1 MFEGWNVGVVVPARN
16 ESKYIQDVIEKM
28 PSFVDKIVVIDDGST
43 DGTGDLVKNADLITL
58 GGEGVG
64 AAIDA
69 GHRHLLSVLEKP
81 FVSVVMAGDGQMDPD
96 DMTTIIQPI
105 VTSKAH
111 HVKGERKDRFRSMP
125 LIRQFGTYILM
136 ILTTLACGQTIR
148 DPQCG
153 YTATSYRVLEK
164 WNWNNSWR
172 GYGYP
177 NWWLMQISKNGWTL
191 EHRPVKAIYSGQ
203 DSGIIIPSFFVKVSI
218 MLLAGLHIRIIDNT
232 INKQSFFIFITWITY
247 ICGWI
252 YSPILWIVT
261 HLFDR
266 LHVFTIRREI

>member
-16 ESKYIQDVIEKM
+16 ESKYIQDVIERM

-43 DGTGDLVKNADLITL
+43 DGTGDLVNNADLITL

-105 VTSKAH
+105 VNSKAH

-177 NWWLMQISKNGWTL
+177 NWWLMQISKNGWVL
-191 EHRPVKAIYSGQ
+191 DHKPVKAIYSGQ
-203 DSGIIIPSFFVKVSI
+203 ESGIIIPSFFVKVSI
-218 MLLAGLHIRIIDNT
+218 MLLVGLHIRIIDNT
-232 INKQSFFIFITWITY
+232 INKQSFLILITWFTY

-252 YSPILWIVT
+252 YSPILWIIT

>member
-16 ESKYIQDVIEKM
+16 ESKYIQDVIERM

-43 DGTGDLVKNADLITL
+43 DGTGDLVNNADLITL

-105 VTSKAH
+105 VNSKAH

-177 NWWLMQISKNGWTL
+177 NWWLMQISKNGWVL
-191 EHRPVKAIYSGQ
+191 DHKPVKAIYSGQ
-203 DSGIIIPSFFVKVSI
+203 ESGIIIPSFFVKVSI
-218 MLLAGLHIRIIDNT
+218 MLLVGLHIRIIDNT
-232 INKQSFFIFITWITY
+232 INKQSFFILITWFTY

-252 YSPILWIVT
+252 YSPILWIIT